1 MVNFGPLMAEIDLLV
16 WGTPSYF
23 NGYRVFISGRQ
34 ANFAALNRG
43 RHLYSAERSSRWA
56 LAHISSALS
65 LLCPQE
71 GCNVLQSACLSV
83 CLSGCMS
90 QISFYG
96 CYQWLWLGPALRTV
110 QYIIYFQFSGCCHI
124 SHNTAYVMY
133 GKACGRRISVS
144 RRQHRLE
151 SGNLAMNE

>member
-1 MVNFGPLMAEIDLLV
+1 LTIGKKSLLSSNTSSTCLHNMVNFGPLMAEIDLLV
-16 WGTPSYF
+16 LGTPSYF

-83 CLSGCMS
+83 CLSV
-90 QISFYG
+90 
-96 CYQWLWLGPALRTV
+96 WLHVSNKFLWMLSVAVARSCSEDSTV
-110 QYIIYFQFSGCCHI
+110 H
-124 SHNTAYVMY
+124 YVLP
-133 GKACGRRISVS
+133 V
-144 RRQHRLE
+144 
-151 SGNLAMNE
+151 